1 MNYINELKRLS
12 IIKSFELT
20 GLYGRKTLSISFNGS
35 AKILVADNGAGKTTI
50 LNALYALLS
59 GNIAKLVSIP
69 FNTVAITFEHSERI
83 EIKYS
88 DLPNPYG
95 WLEGPHAYLAELK
108 TFLSDEDLRE
118 FAAAIDAAPEESF
131 WEYLP
136 PQLRDKISVPPIGLY
151 RAYSMLQ
158 ELRKAYKPEPLSK
171 SLIAKLAA
179 IKRNFPLKFIYLPT
193 YRRVEEDLRN
203 LGLPNGENTSRSRR
217 TRVDAERHIFFGMND
232 VRQRF
237 DSVTSKIKL
246 ETAETFRAMAFR
258 MIDELLEGR
267 GIENSISTSNDFFR
281 AGHFDLILKR
291 LKKELSSHRKTQIK
305 KIISEGASASEE
317 NKVLLYLLSNL
328 SEISEQ
334 QAEKDKQIQKFCE
347 IAKNYLVGKKITYNE
362 VDLTLD
368 IFRDGEDKPLSLDR
382 LSSGEKQLVSILSR
396 LYLADGSDYALFID
410 EPELSL
416 SIDWQKTFLPDLIN
430 SGSCKFLLAATHS
443 PFIFANALDKLAAPI
458 VVKKWSSA

>member
-1 MNYINELKRLS
+1 M
-12 IIKSFELT
+12 
-20 GLYGRKTLSISFNGS
+20 
-35 AKILVADNGAGKTTI
+35 

-69 FNTVAITFEHSERI
+69 FHAVAITFENSPKI
-83 EIKYS
+83 EIKYNE
-88 DLPNPYG
+88 LPDPYG
-95 WLEGPHAYLAELK
+95 WLKTPHAYLSELK
-108 TFLSDEDLRE
+108 VSLSDEELHE
-118 FAAAIDAAPEESF
+118 FAAAIDAAPEENF
-131 WEYLP
+131 WEYIP
-136 PQLRDKISVPPIGLY
+136 PQLRDKLAVFPSGAY

-158 ELRKAYKPEPLSK
+158 ELKKAYKPDPLSE
-171 SLIAKLAA
+171 SLIEKMAE
-179 IKRNFPLKFIYLPT
+179 IKRRFPLKFIYLPT
-193 YRRVEEDLRN
+193 YRRVEEDLRS
-203 LGLPNGENTSRSRR
+203 LGLANGENTARSRR
-217 TRVDAERHIFFGMND
+217 NRVDAERHIFFGMND

-237 DSVTSKIKL
+237 DSVTNKIKL
-246 ETAETFRAMAFR
+246 TTAETFRAMAFR

-267 GIENSISTSNDFFR
+267 GIEHSISTSNDFFR

-291 LKKELSSHRKTQIK
+291 LKKELSPQRRTQIK
-305 KIISEGASASEE
+305 KIISEGVSASEE

-328 SEISEQ
+328 SVISEQ
-334 QAEKDKQIQKFCE
+334 QAKKDKQIQKFCE
-347 IAKNYLVGKKITYNE
+347 VAKNYLVGKAITYNE

-368 IFRDGEDKPLSLDR
+368 IFREGEEKPLSLDR

-443 PFIFANALDKLAAPI
+443 PFIFANALDRLAAPI
-458 VVKKWSSA
+458 VVKKWSGE